1 LAGLASLVV
10 ALAAGLFL
18 VAGPAPSR
26 PAPLTGEL
34 TLALAFPGIKPVDM
48 SGWLDDGT
56 DYNPQFFL
64 DPKTS
69 LGTAPSTDKKQL
81 RLLLRAADGKLRE
94 LRRLPVTSQPQYGA
108 FTVSGDDVAWDE
120 STAGTDSQAVTQMW
134 VMNWRTGQPPRA
146 LTTNVGD
153 AVFFNSQYDM
163 VIADGRLYWVAAAR
177 TKDPVT
183 EVRSVPLTGGAVTV
197 RQVPGAYAFSAW
209 PWLVSAG
216 TGQTGPV
223 QLQNLD
229 TGKRVTVTAQPTELV
244 TCSPDWCRV
253 LILSE
258 NSAPARME
266 LMRPDGSK
274 RQRIA
279 GASVSSAVIDVAVLD
294 RFEILAR
301 AGNNGAPTSNQ
312 QLLLY
317 DLKHTRTVVVA
328 NGVGMVLSRGGML
341 WWSTGDNETL
351 AWHALDLHAL
361 R

>member
-1 LAGLASLVV
+1 VASLVV

-26 PAPLTGEL
+26 PAPVTGEL
-34 TLALAFPGIKPVDM
+34 TLALAFPGVKPVDIP
-48 SGWLDDGT
+48 GWLDDGT
-56 DYNPQFFL
+56 DYSPQFFL
-64 DPKTS
+64 DSKTS
-69 LGTAPSTDKKQL
+69 LGTAPTTDKKQL
-81 RLLLRAADGKLRE
+81 RLLLRTADGKLRE
-94 LRRLPVTSQPQYGA
+94 LRRLPVTSQPQYGG

-134 VMNWRTGQPPRA
+134 VMNWRNGQPPRA

-163 VIADGRLYWVAAAR
+163 VIANGRLYWVAAAR

-197 RQVPGAYAFSAW
+197 RQVPGAFAFSAW

-216 TGQTGPV
+216 TGQTGPM

-229 TGKRVTVTAQPTELV
+229 TGKQVTVTAQPTELV

-258 NSAPARME
+258 NNAPARME

-279 GASVSSAVIDVAVLD
+279 GAGISSAVIDVAVLD

-301 AGNNGAPTSNQ
+301 AGANGAPTSNQ
-312 QLLLY
+312 QLLIY

-328 NGVGMVLSRGGML
+328 NGVGMILSRGGTL

-351 AWHALDLHAL
+351 AWHALDLHPL